1 MNDKNVIAK
10 NSTPAPSIAENFS
23 QANLVSSQ
31 LQLINIRVLSAC
43 NGVIY
48 PITLHP
54 NELS

>member
-1 MNDKNVIAK
+1 MNDKNVIA
-10 NSTPAPSIAENFS
+10 NSTTAPSIAENFP
-23 QANLVSSQ
+23 QATLVSSQ
-31 LQLINIRVLSAC
+31 LQLTNIRVLSAC